1 MRTIHVITCMVAL
14 VSPTALAQP
23 SFVDVTP
30 TCGIAHT
37 CEYGPTLTPMMDW
50 VDISMQRNVGSGAAV
65 GDYDND
71 GDLDVLMLA
80 SLTFPNRLFR
90 NNLNSGSKSF
100 TDVTT
105 IAGVGDTGLSR
116 VAHFADLDND
126 GWLDLIV
133 INDDDGD
140 VATPPSRIY
149 RNNRDG
155 TFTDVSAA
163 SGFRPIGYLHCGAA
177 MADYDRDGLLDIFVT
192 AWRRANAVTPTN
204 EPYPGGNR
212 LFRNMGDFQFEE
224 VTSAA
229 GLIGLSVDAFTPI
242 FHDLN
247 GDHWP
252 DLFIAVDFFPDLLF
266 LNTNGQ
272 FTDASGPTGTSHTG
286 NDMGA
291 ACADFDDD
299 GDLDIYT
306 TNITDPSFPPLGWP
320 THGNCF
326 YVNDATPAGMPQF
339 SDEAST
345 RSCFDTY
352 WGWGTEFIDID
363 NDGDLDLMAANGFD
377 EQVIMLR
384 PNSLIYN
391 TPTVLLTNNGSGQFT
406 RTLAAGLEP
415 GEDSRALIAF
425 DYDRDGDQDIL
436 IGNLNQPSRLLEN
449 VTPASGRWLGVRLI
463 QGPGRLRNAVG
474 ATVSARIDL
483 VTKRREIMRGGSYLA
498 GVAAEAHFGLG
509 AATAVDELTVTW
521 PDGASSVWTNIP
533 ADQWITLSRVEGDC
547 QADGVIDG
555 NDIHGFVKHLMNDAE
570 APPCLGF
577 SDAGVSPS
585 EQIIAFVN
593 ALTN

>member
-1 MRTIHVITCMVAL
+1 
-14 VSPTALAQP
+14 
-23 SFVDVTP
+23 
-30 TCGIAHT
+30 
-37 CEYGPTLTPMMDW
+37 MMDW

-140 VATPPSRIY
+140 TATPPSRIY
-149 RNNRDG
+149 RNDHDG

-163 SGFRPIGYLHCGAA
+163 SDFRPIGYLHCGAA
-177 MADYDRDGLLDIFVT
+177 LADYDRDGRLDIVVT
-192 AWRRANAVTPTN
+192 AWRRANSATPSDTT
-204 EPYPGGNR
+204 YPGGNR
-212 LFRNMGDFQFEE
+212 LYRNLGDFQFEE
-224 VTSAA
+224 TTLAA
-229 GLIGLSVDAFTPI
+229 GLAGLDVDAFTPI

-252 DLFIAVDFFPDLLF
+252 DLFIAVDFYPDLLF
-266 LNTNGQ
+266 LNINGQ
-272 FTDASGPTGTSHTG
+272 FTDESISSGTSHTG

-306 TNITDPSFPPLGWP
+306 TNITDPTFPGPLGWP
-320 THGNCF
+320 TQGNCL
-326 YVNDATPAGMPQF
+326 YINNAGATSAPQF
-339 SDEAST
+339 TDGAT
-345 RSCFDTY
+345 ARNCLDTF
-352 WGWGTEFIDID
+352 WGWGTDFVDVD

-377 EQVIMLR
+377 EQVITVR
-384 PNSLIYN
+384 PHSLIHN
-391 TPTVLLTNNGSGQFT
+391 TPTVLMLNDGSGNFT
-406 RTLAAGLEP
+406 RVLADGLEP
-415 GEDSRALIAF
+415 GEDSRTLIAF
-425 DYDRDGDQDIL
+425 DFDRDGDQDIL
-436 IGNLNQPSRLLEN
+436 IGNLNHPSRLLEN
-449 VTPASGRWLGVRLI
+449 VTASTGHWLGARLV
-463 QGPGRLRNAVG
+463 QGPGQLRNAIG
-474 ATVSARIDL
+474 ATVTARVGQI
-483 VTKRREIMRGGSYLA
+483 TKRREIMCGGSYLA

-509 AATAVDELTVTW
+509 AATTIDELTVTW
-521 PDGASSVWTNIP
+521 PDGGSSIWTNVP

-547 QADGVIDG
+547 QADGIING
-555 NDIHGFVKHLMNDAE
+555 SDIQGFARHLMNAADA
-570 APPCLGF
+570 PLCLAF
-577 SDAGVSPS
+577 STAGDSAT
-585 EQIIAFVN
+585 EQIIAFID